1 MKSRLG
7 GMAII
12 AGIVGTGFAVGGVDT
27 AETLAQWVTVI
38 GTAMASL
45 TLMQMGIW
53 MVKDEV

>member
-12 AGIVGTGFAVGGVDT
+12 VGIVGTGFAVGGVDT
-27 AETLAQWVTVI
+27 AETLAQWVTVL

>member
-1 MKSRLG
+1 
-7 GMAII
+7 MAII